1 MIFSPTSHVL
11 DAGPCCHEPRLQT
24 QIKPDKPPNADAVAL
39 YWKEFTMTKFDQAW
53 VDAETAKRE
62 WMTENS
68 LYKEE
73 EEHASCGVGLVVSI
87 DGKPSRK
94 VVENGIAA
102 LKAIWHRGAVD
113 ADGKTG
119 DGAGIHVQIPV
130 EFFYDQIRRTGHEPD
145 MTKMIAVGQV
155 FLPRTDY
162 GAQETCRTIVES
174 EVLRMGYYIYGW
186 RHVPVDVACLGEKAN
201 ATRPEI
207 EQILISNSKG
217 VDEETFERELYVIRR
232 RIEKAATAAGVQGL
246 YLCSLSCRSIIY
258 KGMMLAEQVAEFY
271 PDLMDERF
279 ESAFALYHQRYSTNT
294 FPQWWLAQPFRMLA
308 HNGEIN
314 TLKGN
319 LNWMKSHEIRM
330 ASGAFGDMAED
341 IKPIVAQGSSD
352 SAALDSVFEVL
363 VRAGRSAPMA
373 KTMMVPESWSKQAIE
388 LPQSWRDMYSYC
400 NSVLEPWDGPAAL
413 AMTDGRWVCA
423 GLDRNGLRPMRYVV
437 TGDGL
442 LIAGSETGMVP
453 VDEANVVEKGALGPG
468 QLLAVDMQEGK
479 LYHDTEMKDKLAA
492 AQPFGDWVGKINE
505 LDDKL
510 AVVTEKPMFTG
521 AELRKRQ
528 IAAGYSI
535 EELEQILA
543 PMAEDAKEAL
553 ASMGDDTPSAVLSEK
568 YRPLSHFFRQAFSQV
583 TNPPIDSLR
592 EFRVMSLKTR
602 FGNLKNVLDEDS
614 SQTEILVLDS
624 PFVGNAQF
632 DELIANFNAP
642 LAEIDCT
649 FDAGAGPDDLR
660 KGLTRIRAEAED
672 AVRSGAGHIILTD
685 QHQSIDRVAM
695 PMILATSAVHSWLT
709 RKGLRTF
716 CSLNV
721 RSAECVDPHY
731 FAVLIGCGATVVN
744 AYLAEDSLADR
755 IERGL
760 LECTLTEAIQR
771 YRNAIDQGLL
781 KIMAKMG
788 ISVISSYRGGLNFE
802 AVGLSRAMVA
812 EYFPGM
818 QSRISG
824 IGTTG
829 IQRKSESVHAK
840 GWRGGSDVLPIG
852 GFYKARRS
860 GEKHA
865 WEAQTMHMLQAAC
878 NTANYEMWKQFSA
891 AMRANPP
898 IHLRDL
904 LDIKEMGKAIP
915 IEEVESITSIRKRF
929 VTPGMSLGALS
940 PEAHKTLNVAMNR
953 IGAKSD
959 SGEGG
964 EDPAHFVPEAN
975 GDNPSAKIK
984 QVASGRFGVT
994 AEYLNHCEELEIKVA
1009 QGAKPGEGGQLPG
1022 MKVTDLIARLRHS
1035 TKGVTLISPPPH
1047 HDIYSIEDLAQL
1059 IYDLKQINPRCKVTV
1074 KLVASSGVGTIA
1086 AGVAK
1091 AKADVILISG
1101 HNGGTGASPATSIKY
1116 AGLPWEMGLT
1126 EAHQVLA
1133 MNNLRERVTLRT
1145 DGGLR
1150 TGRDIVMAA
1159 MMGAEEYG
1167 IGTAALIAM
1176 GCIMV
1181 RQCQSNTCPVGV
1193 CTQDE
1198 ELRDKFTGNA
1208 DKVVNL
1214 ITFYATEVR
1223 EILASIGARSMDDV
1237 IGRADLL
1244 SQVSRGSAHLDDL
1257 DLNPLLI
1264 TVDGADRIVYDRN
1277 KARNFVPDTLDAEI
1291 VKDAA
1296 RFLNDG
1302 EKMQL
1307 QYAVQNTLRTI
1318 GTRTSS
1324 HIVQNFGMNNTL
1336 QADHLTVKLSG
1347 SAGQSLGAFAAP
1359 GLKLEVSGDANDY
1372 VGKGLSGGTI
1382 VVRPPMNSPL
1392 VAADN
1397 TIIGNTVLYGATAG
1411 YLFAAGRAGERF
1423 GVRNSGAKVVIE
1435 GCGACG
1441 CEYMTGGVA
1450 VILGSIGA
1458 NFGAGMTGGMAYLY
1472 DPDGVADSRMNH
1484 ETLATC
1490 PIGDAH
1496 WEGQLKELI
1505 ERHLA
1510 ETGSVKAADILQHWD
1525 VELANFV
1532 QICPKEMLAHLPA
1545 PLGVEDKAVPAE

>member
-1 MIFSPTSHVL
+1 
-11 DAGPCCHEPRLQT
+11 
-24 QIKPDKPPNADAVAL
+24 
-39 YWKEFTMTKFDQAW
+39 MTKYDDAW
-53 VDAETAKRE
+53 VVREEAKRAY
-62 WMTENS
+62 MAENG
-68 LYKEE
+68 LYAEE
-73 EEHASCGVGLVVSI
+73 EEHSSCGVGLVVNI
-87 DGKPSRK
+87 NGSRSRD
-94 VVENGIAA
+94 VVENGIKA

-119 DGAGIHVQIPV
+119 DGAGIHLQIPV
-130 EFFYDQIRRTGHEPD
+130 NFFYDQVRRTGHSPRQNEL
-145 MTKMIAVGQV
+145 IAVGQV
-155 FLPRTDY
+155 FLPRTNFA
-162 GAQETCRTIVES
+162 AQETCRTIVET

-186 RHVPVDVACLGEKAN
+186 RHVPVDISVLGEKAN

-207 EQILISNSKG
+207 EQILISNAKG

-232 RIEKAATAAGVQGL
+232 RIEKAALAAQVPTL
-246 YLCSLSCRSIIY
+246 YIASMSCRSIIY
-258 KGMMLAEQVAEFY
+258 KGMMLAQDVANFY

-279 ESAFALYHQRYSTNT
+279 ESAFAIYHQRYSTNT

-330 ASGAFGDMAED
+330 ASGTFGDMAED
-341 IKPIVAQGSSD
+341 IKPIVAAGSSD
-352 SAALDSVFEVL
+352 SAALDAVFEVL
-363 VRAGRSAPMA
+363 VRAGRNAPMA
-373 KTMMVPESWSKQAIE
+373 KTMLVPESWSKQAVE
-388 LPQSWRDMYSYC
+388 LPEAWRDMYSYC
-400 NSVLEPWDGPAAL
+400 NSVMEPWDGPAAL

-437 TGDGL
+437 TGDGM
-442 LIAGSETGMVP
+442 LIAGSEAGMVP
-453 VDEANVVEKGALGPG
+453 QDEANVVRKGALGPG
-468 QLLAVDMQEGK
+468 QLLAVDIEEGK
-479 LYHDTEMKDKLAA
+479 MFGDTEIKDKLAA
-492 AQPFGDWVGKINE
+492 SRPFGEWVGKINE
-505 LDDKL
+505 LDEALSDID
-510 AVVTEKPMFTG
+510 EKPLFSG
-521 AELRKRQ
+521 NDLRRRQ
-528 IAAGYSI
+528 VAAGYTV
-535 EELEQILA
+535 EDLEQILA
-543 PMAEDAKEAL
+543 PMAEDGKEPL
-553 ASMGDDTPSAVLSEK
+553 ASMGDDTPSAVLSNQ
-568 YRPLSHFFRQAFSQV
+568 YRPLSHFFRQNFSQV

-602 FGNLKNVLDEDS
+602 FGNLKNVLDES
-614 SQTEILVLDS
+614 SAQTEILVLDS
-624 PFVGNAQF
+624 PFLANAQF
-632 DELIANFNAP
+632 DQLMAVFNADSVT
-642 LAEIDCT
+642 IDCT
-649 FDAGAGPDDLR
+649 FAPGGTSLSESLR
-660 KGLTRIRAEAED
+660 RIREEAED
-672 AVRSGAGHIILTD
+672 AVRSGAGHIVLTD
-685 QHQSIDRVAM
+685 QFSGDGRVAM
-695 PMILATSAVHSWLT
+695 PMILATSAVHSQLT

-716 CSLNV
+716 TSLNV

-760 LECTLTEAIQR
+760 LDVNLTTATAR
-771 YRNAIDQGLL
+771 YREAIDQGLL

-802 AVGLSRAMVA
+802 AVGLSRAMCA

-818 QSRISG
+818 TSRISG
-824 IGTTG
+824 IGVTG
-829 IQRKSESVHAK
+829 IQRKAEAVHDRGWK
-840 GWRGGSDVLPIG
+840 GDGTVLPIG
-852 GFYKARRS
+852 GFYKARHS
-860 GEKHA
+860 GETHA
-865 WEAQTMHMLQAAC
+865 WEASSMHMLQMAC
-878 NTANYEMWKQFSA
+878 NKASYQMWKQYSA
-891 AMRANPP
+891 KMQSNPP

-904 LDIKEMGKAIP
+904 LDIKPLGAP
-915 IEEVESITSIRKRF
+915 VPLEEVESITSIRKRF

-964 EDPAHFVPEAN
+964 EDPAHFVPESN

-994 AEYLNHCEELEIKVA
+994 AEYLNQCEELEIKVA

-1091 AKADVILISG
+1091 AKADIILISG

-1126 EAHQVLA
+1126 EAHQVLS
-1133 MNNLRERVTLRT
+1133 MNNLRDRVTLRT

-1198 ELRDKFTGNA
+1198 ALRGKFTGNA

-1223 EILASIGARSMDDV
+1223 ELLASIGARSLDDV

-1244 SQVSRGSAHLDDL
+1244 AQVSRGSAHLDDL

-1264 TVDGADRIVYDRN
+1264 TVDGAADIVYDRN
-1277 KARNFVPDTLDAEI
+1277 KPRNPVLDTLDAEI
-1291 VKDAA
+1291 VHDAA
-1296 RFLNDG
+1296 RFLKDG

-1307 QYAVQNTLRTI
+1307 SYAVQNTHRTV

-1324 HIVQNFGMNNTL
+1324 HIISRFGMNNQL
-1336 QADHLTVKLSG
+1336 QPDHLTVKLSG

-1382 VVRPPMNSPL
+1382 VVRPPMASTI
-1392 VAADN
+1392 VASEN
-1397 TIIGNTVLYGATAG
+1397 TIIGNTVLYGATKG
-1411 YLFAAGRAGERF
+1411 FLFAAGRAGERF
-1423 GVRNSGAKVVIE
+1423 AVRNSGAHVVIE
-1435 GCGACG
+1435 GCGSNG

-1450 VILGSIGA
+1450 VILGDIGA

-1472 DPDGVADSRMNH
+1472 DPQGKADKMLNR
-1484 ETLATC
+1484 ETLVTC
-1490 PIGDAH
+1490 PVTVDH
-1496 WEGQLKELI
+1496 WNDQLKGLI
-1505 ERHLA
+1505 ERHLK
-1510 ETGSVKAADILQHWD
+1510 ETGSRKADDILQHWD
-1525 VELANFV
+1525 IEKGNFL
-1532 QICPKEMLAHLPA
+1532 QICPKEMLIHIPA
-1545 PLGVEDKAVPAE
+1545 PLSHEQKAIPAE

>member
-1 MIFSPTSHVL
+1 MNEFDRDWAAAEEARRARI
-11 DAGPCCHEPRLQT
+11 AREG
-24 QIKPDKPPNADAVAL
+24 L
-39 YWKEFTMTKFDQAW
+39 YR
-53 VDAETAKRE
+53 AED
-62 WMTENS
+62 
-68 LYKEE
+68 
-73 EEHASCGVGLVVSI
+73 EHSSCGVGLVVAL
-87 DGKPSRK
+87 DGKPTRD
-94 VVENGIAA
+94 VVVSGIEA
-102 LKAIWHRGAVD
+102 LKAVWHRGAVD

-130 EFFYDQIRRTGHEPD
+130 AYFHDQIRRTGHEPD
-145 MTKMIAVGQV
+145 AKAHVAVGMV
-155 FLPRTDY
+155 FLPRTDF
-162 GAQETCRTIVES
+162 GAQERCRTIVES
-174 EVLRMGYYIYGW
+174 EVLRMGHAIYGW
-186 RHVPVDVACLGEKAN
+186 RHVPVDTAVLGEKAN

-207 EQILISNSKG
+207 EQILIRDAKG
-217 VDEETFERELYVIRR
+217 MDEEAFERELYVIRR
-232 RIEKAATAAGVQGL
+232 RIEKAAAAAQIQGL
-246 YLCSLSCRSIIY
+246 YLCSLSCRSVIY

-271 PDLMDERF
+271 PDLKDERF
-279 ESAFALYHQRYSTNT
+279 ESAFAIYHQRYSTNT

-330 ASGAFGDMAED
+330 ASTTFGDMAED
-341 IKPIVAQGSSD
+341 IKPIVPEGASD
-352 SAALDSVFEVL
+352 SGALDAVFEML
-363 VRAGRSAPMA
+363 VRAGRNAPMA
-373 KTMMVPESWSKQAIE
+373 KTMLIPEAWSKQAVE
-388 LPQSWRDMYSYC
+388 LPQQWIDMYAYC
-400 NSVLEPWDGPAAL
+400 NAVMEPWDGPAAL

-437 TGDGL
+437 TAGGL

-453 VDEANVVEKGALGPG
+453 VDEAEVREKGALGPG
-468 QLLAVDMQEGK
+468 QMIAVDMAEGK
-479 LYHDTEMKDKLAA
+479 LYHDAEMKDRLAA
-492 AQPFGDWVGKINE
+492 GQPFGEWIEKIVDLNS
-505 LDDKL
+505 L
-510 AVVTEKPMFTG
+510 
-521 AELRKRQ
+521 LRDVPEAAIHDGDALRRRQ
-528 IAAGYSI
+528 IAAGYTLEEI
-535 EELEQILA
+535 EQVLV
-543 PMAEDAKEAL
+543 PMAEDGKEMV
-553 ASMGDDTPSAVLSEK
+553 ASMGDDTPPAVLSK
-568 YRPLSHFFRQAFSQV
+568 VYRPLSHYFRQNFSQV

-592 EFRVMSLKTR
+592 EARVMSLKTR
-602 FGNLKNVLDEDS
+602 FGNLKNVLDESS
-614 SQTEILVLDS
+614 SQTEILVLES
-624 PFVGNAQF
+624 PF
-632 DELIANFNAP
+632 IANEEFRVM
-642 LAEIDCT
+642 AEEFGDALVRIDCT
-649 FDAGAGPDDLR
+649 FPRGAGDEALR
-660 KGLTRIRAEAED
+660 AGLERIRAEAED
-672 AVRSGAGHIILTD
+672 AVRSGAGHVVLTD
-685 QHQSIDRVAM
+685 EKQGAERIAM

-709 RKGLRTF
+709 RRGLRTF

-721 RSAECVDPHY
+721 RSAECIDPHY
-731 FAVLIGCGATVVN
+731 FAVLIGCGATTVN
-744 AYLAEDSLADR
+744 AYLAQDTVADR
-755 IERGL
+755 VTRGL
-760 LECTLTEAIQR
+760 IEGNLTDAMRR
-771 YRNAIDQGLL
+771 YRDAVDAGLL
-781 KIMAKMG
+781 KIMSKMG

-824 IGTTG
+824 MGLAG
-829 IQRKSESVHAK
+829 LQRKAEEIHAR
-840 GWRGGSDVLPIG
+840 GWRGDVGILPVG

-865 WEAQTMHMLQAAC
+865 WEATTMHLLQSAC
-878 NTANYEMWKQFSA
+878 DRASYVMWRKYSSA
-891 AMRANPP
+891 LKSNPP
-898 IHLRDL
+898 IHIRDL
-904 LDIKEMGKAIP
+904 LDFKPLGRPIP
-915 IEEVESITSIRKRF
+915 IEEVESITAIRKRF

-940 PEAHKTLNVAMNR
+940 PEAHMTLNIAMNR

-964 EDPAHFVPEAN
+964 EDPAHHHPLPN

-994 AEYLNHCEELEIKVA
+994 AEYLNACEELEIKVA

-1022 MKVTDLIARLRHS
+1022 MKVTKLIARLRHS
-1035 TKGVTLISPPPH
+1035 TPGVTLISPPPH

-1059 IYDLKQINPRCKVTV
+1059 IYDLKQINPRAKVTV

-1101 HNGGTGASPATSIKY
+1101 HNGGTGASPGTSIKY

-1150 TGRDIVMAA
+1150 TGRDVVMAA

-1198 ELRDKFTGNA
+1198 RLRAKFTGTA

-1214 ITFYATEVR
+1214 ITFYAQEVR
-1223 EILASIGARSMDDV
+1223 EILAELGARSLDQV

-1244 SQVSRGSAHLDDL
+1244 TQVSRGSAHLDDL

-1264 TVDGADRIVYDRN
+1264 TVDGADRIRYDRD
-1277 KARNFVPDTLDAEI
+1277 KPRNAVPDTLDAEI
-1291 VKDAA
+1291 IRDAA
-1296 RFLNDG
+1296 RFFEEG

-1307 QYAVQNTLRTI
+1307 SYAVRNTHRTV
-1318 GTRTSS
+1318 GTRASS
-1324 HIVQNFGMNNTL
+1324 HIVRRFGMNNEL
-1336 QADHLTVKLSG
+1336 QHDHLTVKLAG
-1347 SAGQSLGAFAAP
+1347 SAGQSLGAFAVR
-1359 GLKLEVSGDANDY
+1359 GLKLEVFGDANDY
-1372 VGKGLSGGTI
+1372 VGKGLSGGLI
-1382 VVRPPMNSPL
+1382 VVRPRMTSPL
-1392 VAADN
+1392 TAHLN

-1411 YLFAAGRAGERF
+1411 QLFAAGRAGERF
-1423 GVRNSGAKVVIE
+1423 AVRNSGAEVVVE
-1435 GCGACG
+1435 GCGSNG

-1472 DPDGVADSRMNH
+1472 DPEGSSAPLINTDS
-1484 ETLATC
+1484 LVTC
-1490 PIGDAH
+1490 PVTVEH
-1496 WEGQLKELI
+1496 WEAQLKSLI
-1505 ERHLA
+1505 ERHAA
-1510 ETGSVKAADILQHWD
+1510 ETGSIRAAEILRRWD
-1525 VELANFV
+1525 SERENFV
-1532 QICPKEMLAHLPA
+1532 QVCPKEMLPHLAHPLVVEPA
-1545 PLGVEDKAVPAE
+1545 AMPAE

>member
-1 MIFSPTSHVL
+1 
-11 DAGPCCHEPRLQT
+11 
-24 QIKPDKPPNADAVAL
+24 
-39 YWKEFTMTKFDQAW
+39 MTKYDDAW
-53 VDAETAKRE
+53 VAREEAKRAY
-62 WMTENS
+62 MAENG
-68 LYKEE
+68 LYAEE
-73 EEHASCGVGLVVSI
+73 EEHSSCGVGLVVSI
-87 DGKPSRK
+87 NGSRSRD
-94 VVENGIAA
+94 VVDNGIKA

-119 DGAGIHVQIPV
+119 DGAGIHLQIPV
-130 EFFYDQIRRTGHEPD
+130 NFFYDQVRRTGHSPRQNEL
-145 MTKMIAVGQV
+145 IAVGQV
-155 FLPRTDY
+155 FLPRTNFA
-162 GAQETCRTIVES
+162 AQETCRTIVET

-186 RHVPVDVACLGEKAN
+186 RHVPVDISVLGEKAN

-207 EQILISNSKG
+207 EQILISNAKG

-232 RIEKAATAAGVQGL
+232 RIEKAALAAQVPTL
-246 YLCSLSCRSIIY
+246 YIASMSCRSIIY
-258 KGMMLAEQVAEFY
+258 KGMMLAQDVANFY

-279 ESAFALYHQRYSTNT
+279 ESAFAIYHQRYSTNT

-330 ASGAFGDMAED
+330 ASGTFGDMAED
-341 IKPIVAQGSSD
+341 IKPIVAAGSSD
-352 SAALDSVFEVL
+352 SAALDAVFEVL
-363 VRAGRSAPMA
+363 VRAGRNAPMA
-373 KTMMVPESWSKQAIE
+373 KTMLVPESWSKQAVE
-388 LPQSWRDMYSYC
+388 LPEAWRDMYSYC
-400 NSVLEPWDGPAAL
+400 NSVMEPWDGPAAL

-437 TGDGL
+437 TADGM
-442 LIAGSETGMVP
+442 LIAGSEAGMVP
-453 VDEANVVEKGALGPG
+453 QDEANVVRKGALGPG
-468 QLLAVDMQEGK
+468 QLLAVDIEEGK
-479 LYHDTEMKDKLAA
+479 MFGDTEIKDKLAA
-492 AQPFGDWVGKINE
+492 SRPFGEWVGKINE
-505 LDDKL
+505 LDEALSDID
-510 AVVTEKPMFTG
+510 EKPLFSG
-521 AELRKRQ
+521 NDLRRRQ
-528 IAAGYSI
+528 IAAGYTV
-535 EELEQILA
+535 EDLEQILA
-543 PMAEDAKEAL
+543 PMAEDGKEPL
-553 ASMGDDTPSAVLSEK
+553 ASMGDDTPSAVLSNQ
-568 YRPLSHFFRQAFSQV
+568 YRPLSHFFRQNFSQV

-602 FGNLKNVLDEDS
+602 FGNLKNVLDES
-614 SQTEILVLDS
+614 SAQTEILVLDS
-624 PFVGNAQF
+624 PFLANAQF
-632 DELIANFNAP
+632 DQLMGVFNADSVT
-642 LAEIDCT
+642 IDCT
-649 FDAGAGPDDLR
+649 FAPGGTSLSESLR
-660 KGLTRIRAEAED
+660 RIREEAED
-672 AVRSGAGHIILTD
+672 AVRSGAGHIVLTD
-685 QHQSIDRVAM
+685 QFSGDGRVAM
-695 PMILATSAVHSWLT
+695 PMILATSAVHSQLT

-716 CSLNV
+716 TSLNV

-760 LECTLTEAIQR
+760 LDVNLTTAMAR
-771 YRNAIDQGLL
+771 YREAIDQGLL

-802 AVGLSRAMVA
+802 AVGLSRAMCA

-818 QSRISG
+818 TSRISG
-824 IGTTG
+824 IGVTG
-829 IQRKSESVHAK
+829 IQRKAEAVHDRGWK
-840 GWRGGSDVLPIG
+840 GDGTVLPIG
-852 GFYKARRS
+852 GFYKARHS
-860 GEKHA
+860 GETHA
-865 WEAQTMHMLQAAC
+865 WEASSMHMLQMAC
-878 NTANYEMWKQFSA
+878 NKASYQMWKQYSA
-891 AMRANPP
+891 KMQGNPP

-904 LDIKEMGKAIP
+904 LDIKPLGAPVP

-964 EDPAHFVPEAN
+964 EDPAHFVPESN

-994 AEYLNHCEELEIKVA
+994 AEYLNQCEELEIKVA

-1091 AKADVILISG
+1091 AKADIILISG

-1126 EAHQVLA
+1126 EAHQVLS
-1133 MNNLRERVTLRT
+1133 MNNLRDRVTLRT

-1198 ELRDKFTGNA
+1198 ALRDKFTGNA

-1223 EILASIGARSMDDV
+1223 ELLASIGARSLDDV

-1244 SQVSRGSAHLDDL
+1244 AQVSRGSAHLDDL

-1264 TVDGADRIVYDRN
+1264 TVDGAADIVYDRN
-1277 KARNFVPDTLDAEI
+1277 KPRNPVLDTLDAEI
-1291 VKDAA
+1291 VRDAA
-1296 RFLNDG
+1296 RFLEDG

-1307 QYAVQNTLRTI
+1307 SYAVQNTHRTV

-1324 HIVQNFGMNNTL
+1324 HIISRFGMNNQL
-1336 QADHLTVKLSG
+1336 QPDHLTVKLSG

-1382 VVRPPMNSPL
+1382 VVRPPMASTI
-1392 VAADN
+1392 VASEN
-1397 TIIGNTVLYGATAG
+1397 TIIGNTVLYGATKG
-1411 YLFAAGRAGERF
+1411 FLFAAGRAGERF
-1423 GVRNSGAKVVIE
+1423 AVRNSGAYVVIE
-1435 GCGACG
+1435 GCGSNG

-1450 VILGSIGA
+1450 VILGDIGA

-1472 DPDGVADSRMNH
+1472 DPQGKADKMLNR
-1484 ETLATC
+1484 ETLVTC
-1490 PIGDAH
+1490 PVTVDH
-1496 WEGQLKELI
+1496 WNDQLKGLI
-1505 ERHLA
+1505 ERHLK
-1510 ETGSVKAADILQHWD
+1510 ETGSRKAEDILQHWD
-1525 VELANFV
+1525 IEKGNFL
-1532 QICPKEMLAHLPA
+1532 QICPKEMLIHIPA
-1545 PLGVEDKAVPAE
+1545 PLSHEQKAIPAE

>member
-1 MIFSPTSHVL
+1 
-11 DAGPCCHEPRLQT
+11 
-24 QIKPDKPPNADAVAL
+24 
-39 YWKEFTMTKFDQAW
+39 MTKY
-53 VDAETAKRE
+53 DAEWARNEQVKRQY
-62 WMTENS
+62 MVENG
-68 LYKEE
+68 LYSEA
-73 EEHASCGVGLVVSI
+73 EEHSSCGVGLVVSVN
-87 DGKPSRK
+87 GTPSRA
-94 VVENGIAA
+94 VVENGIQA

-130 EFFYDQIRRTGHEPD
+130 SFFYDQIERTGHTPD
-145 MTKMIAVGQV
+145 RDQLIAVGQV
-155 FLPRTDY
+155 FLPRTDF
-162 GAQETCRTIVES
+162 GAQETCRTIVET

-186 RHVPVDVACLGEKAN
+186 RHVPVKVECLGEKAN

-207 EQILISNSKG
+207 EQILISNCKG

-232 RIEKAATAAGVQGL
+232 RIEKAALAAQVPSL
-246 YLCSLSCRSIIY
+246 YIASLSCRSIIY

-271 PDLMDERF
+271 PDLMDQRF
-279 ESAFALYHQRYSTNT
+279 ESAFAIYHQRYSTNT

-314 TLKGN
+314 TLRGN

-330 ASGAFGDMAED
+330 ASSAFGEMAED
-341 IKPIVAQGSSD
+341 IKPIVASGSSD
-352 SAALDSVFEVL
+352 SAALDAVFEVL
-363 VRAGRSAPMA
+363 VRAGRNAPMA
-373 KTMMVPESWSKQAIE
+373 KTMMVPESWSKQAVE
-388 LPQSWRDMYSYC
+388 LPQAWRDMYSYC
-400 NSVLEPWDGPAAL
+400 NSVMEPWDGPAAL

-437 TGDGL
+437 TNDGMV
-442 LIAGSETGMVP
+442 IAGSETGMVP
-453 VDEANVVEKGALGPG
+453 LEESNVVEKGALGPG
-468 QLLAVDMQEGK
+468 QILAVDMATGK
-479 LYHDTEMKDKLAA
+479 LFHDTEIKDTLAA
-492 AQPFGDWVGKINE
+492 SQPFGEWVGKIKD
-505 LDDKL
+505 LDSQL
-510 AVVTEKPMFTG
+510 AEVSERPIYTG
-521 AELRKRQ
+521 QDLRRRQ
-528 IAAGYSI
+528 IAAGYTI
-535 EELEQILA
+535 EELENILA
-543 PMAEDAKEAL
+543 PMAEDGKETL
-553 ASMGDDTPSAVLSEK
+553 ASMGDDTPSAVLSKK
-568 YRPLSHFFRQAFSQV
+568 YRPLSHFFRQNFSQV

-602 FGNLKNVLDEDS
+602 FGNLKNVLDES
-614 SQTEILVLDS
+614 SAQTEIITLDS
-624 PFVGNAQF
+624 PFVGNAQW
-632 DELIANFNAP
+632 DEVVSAFNADMT
-642 LAEIDCT
+642 EIDCT
-649 FDAGAGPDDLR
+649 FASGPNALSE
-660 KGLTRIRAEAED
+660 GLARIRAEAED
-672 AVRSGAGHIILTD
+672 AVRSGSGHIVLTD
-685 QHQSIDRVAM
+685 QSSDEGRVAM
-695 PMILATSAVHSWLT
+695 PMILATSAVHSHLT

-721 RSAECVDPHY
+721 RSAECIDPHY

-755 IERGL
+755 IDRGL
-760 LECTLTEAIQR
+760 IDGNLTDVVAR

-788 ISVISSYRGGLNFE
+788 ISVVSSYRGGLNFE
-802 AVGLSRAMVA
+802 AVGLSRAMCA
-812 EYFPGM
+812 EFFPGM
-818 QSRISG
+818 TSRISG
-824 IGTTG
+824 IGVTG
-829 IQRKSESVHAK
+829 IQAKAEEVHAL
-840 GWRGGSDVLPIG
+840 GWHGTNILPIG
-852 GFYKARRS
+852 GFYKSRAK
-860 GEKHA
+860 GETHA
-865 WEAQTMHMLQAAC
+865 WEASSMHMLQMAC
-878 NTANYEMWKQFSA
+878 NRASFEMWKQYSA
-891 AMRANPP
+891 KMQSSPP

-904 LDIKEMGKAIP
+904 MDFKALGKPIP
-915 IEEVESITSIRKRF
+915 IEDVESITSIRKRF

-964 EDPAHFVPEAN
+964 EDPAHFHPEPN

-994 AEYLNHCEELEIKVA
+994 AEYLNQCEELEIKVA

-1126 EAHQVLA
+1126 EAHQVLS

-1159 MMGAEEYG
+1159 MLGAEEYG

-1198 ELRDKFTGNA
+1198 ALRDKFTGNA

-1214 ITFYATEVR
+1214 ITFYAQEVR
-1223 EILASIGARSMDDV
+1223 ELLAQIGARSLDEV

-1244 SQVSRGSAHLDDL
+1244 AQVSRGSAHLDDL
-1257 DLNPLLI
+1257 DLNPMLI
-1264 TVDGADRIVYDRN
+1264 TVDGASDIVYNRDKERN
-1277 KARNFVPDTLDAEI
+1277 AVPDTLDAQI
-1291 VKDAA
+1291 VRDAA
-1296 RFLNDG
+1296 RFLEDG

-1307 QYAVQNTLRTI
+1307 QYAVQNTHRTV

-1324 HIVQNFGMNNTL
+1324 HIVRKFGMRNAL
-1336 QADHLTVKLSG
+1336 QADHLTVKLTG

-1382 VVRPPMNSPL
+1382 VVRPPMASPI
-1392 VAADN
+1392 VAAEN
-1397 TIIGNTVLYGATAG
+1397 TIIGNTVLYGATDG
-1411 YLFAAGRAGERF
+1411 YLFAAGQAGERF
-1423 GVRNSGAKVVIE
+1423 AVRNSGASVVIE
-1435 GCGACG
+1435 GCGSNG

-1450 VILGSIGA
+1450 VILGEIGA

-1472 DPDGVADSRMNH
+1472 DPEGKAQAMMNLETLVTCPVTVPHWINQLKTLIQRHLEETDSR
-1484 ETLATC
+1484 
-1490 PIGDAH
+1490 
-1496 WEGQLKELI
+1496 
-1505 ERHLA
+1505 
-1510 ETGSVKAADILQHWD
+1510 KAAYILQHWGT
-1525 VELANFV
+1525 EQHNFMQV
-1532 QICPKEMLAHLPA
+1532 CPKEMLVHLPA
-1545 PLGVEDKAVPAE
+1545 PLSVEQGAIPAE

>member
-1 MIFSPTSHVL
+1 
-11 DAGPCCHEPRLQT
+11 
-24 QIKPDKPPNADAVAL
+24 
-39 YWKEFTMTKFDQAW
+39 MTKFDAAW
-53 VDAETAKRE
+53 VKAEEAKRK
-62 WMTENS
+62 WMAEHG
-68 LYKEE
+68 LYSEE
-73 EEHASCGVGLVVSI
+73 EEHSSCGVGLVVSV
-87 DGKPSRK
+87 DGKKSRK
-94 VVENGIAA
+94 VVEAGINA

-130 EFFYDQIRRTGHEPD
+130 PFFYDQIRRTGHEPRQNEL
-145 MTKMIAVGQV
+145 MAVGQV
-155 FLPRTDY
+155 FLPRTDF
-162 GAQETCRTIVES
+162 GAQERCRTIVET
-174 EVLRMGYYIYGW
+174 EVLRMGYSIYGW
-186 RHVPVDVACLGEKAN
+186 RHVPVDITCLGEKAN

-207 EQILISNSKG
+207 EQILISNAKG
-217 VDEETFERELYVIRR
+217 ADEETFERELYVIRR
-232 RIEKAATAAGVQGL
+232 RIEKVSSAAGISGL
-246 YLCSLSCRSIIY
+246 YIASLSCRSIIY
-258 KGMMLAEQVAEFY
+258 KGMMLAEQVAVFY

-279 ESAFALYHQRYSTNT
+279 ESAFAIYHQRYSTNT

-330 ASGAFGDMAED
+330 ASATFGDYAED
-341 IKPIVAQGSSD
+341 IKPIVPGGASD
-352 SAALDSVFEVL
+352 SAALDGVFEVL

-373 KTMMVPESWSKQAIE
+373 KTMLVPESWSKQAVE
-388 LPQSWRDMYSYC
+388 LPQAWRDMYSYC
-400 NSVLEPWDGPAAL
+400 NSVMEPWDGPAAL

-442 LIAGSETGMVP
+442 VIAGSEAGMVP
-453 VDEANVVEKGALGPG
+453 IDEASVVEKGALGPG
-468 QLLAVDMQEGK
+468 QMLAVDMEKGK
-479 LYHDTEMKDKLAA
+479 LFRDTEIKDKLSRAL
-492 AQPFGDWVGKINE
+492 PFGDWVKRIND
-505 LDDKL
+505 LDATL
-510 AVVTEKPMFTG
+510 AKVTEQPLFSG
-521 AELRKRQ
+521 EELRRRQ
-528 IAAGYSI
+528 VAAGYSI

-543 PMAEDAKEAL
+543 PMAEDGKEAL
-553 ASMGDDTPSAVLSEK
+553 ASMGDDTPSAVLSK
-568 YRPLSHFFRQAFSQV
+568 MYRPLSHFFRQNFSQV

-592 EFRVMSLKTR
+592 EYRVMSLKTR

-614 SQTEILVLDS
+614 SQTEIIVLES
-624 PFVGNAQF
+624 PFVGNAQW
-632 DELIANFNAP
+632 DKLVEQFNAP

-649 FDAGAGPDDLR
+649 FEPGKGALNAA
-660 KGLTRIRAEAED
+660 LARIRAEAEE
-672 AVRSGAGHIILTD
+672 AVRSGAGHIVLTD
-685 QHQSIDRVAM
+685 QHSGADKVAM
-695 PMILATSAVHSWLT
+695 PMILATSAVHSHLT

-721 RSAECVDPHY
+721 RSAECIDPHY

-755 IERGL
+755 IDRGL
-760 LECTLTEAIQR
+760 LDGTLTENVAR
-771 YRNAIDQGLL
+771 YREAIDQGLL

-788 ISVISSYRGGLNFE
+788 ISVVSSYRGGLNFE
-802 AVGLSRAMVA
+802 AVGLSRAMCA

-818 QSRISG
+818 TSRISG
-824 IGTTG
+824 IGVTG
-829 IQRKSESVHAK
+829 IQTKAEEIHAK
-840 GWRGGSDVLPIG
+840 AWKAPEGVLPIG
-852 GFYKARRS
+852 GFYKARKS
-860 GEKHA
+860 GETHA
-865 WEAQTMHMLQAAC
+865 WEATSMHMLQMAC
-878 NTANYEMWKQFSA
+878 NRASYELWKQYSA
-891 AMRANPP
+891 KMQSNPP

-904 LDIKEMGKAIP
+904 LQIKPMGKPIP
-915 IEEVESITSIRKRF
+915 LEEVESITAIRKRF

-964 EDPAHFVPEAN
+964 EDPAHFVPEPN

-994 AEYLNHCEELEIKVA
+994 AEYLNQCEELEIKVA

-1091 AKADVILISG
+1091 AKADIILISG

-1159 MMGAEEYG
+1159 MLGAEEYG

-1198 ELRDKFTGNA
+1198 SLRAKFTGNA

-1214 ITFYATEVR
+1214 ITFYAQEVR
-1223 EILASIGARSMDDV
+1223 EILASIGARSLDDV

-1244 SQVSRGSAHLDDL
+1244 AQVSRGSAHLDDL

-1264 TVDGADRIVYDRN
+1264 TVDGSANIVYNRDKGRN
-1277 KARNFVPDTLDAEI
+1277 EVPDTLDAEI
-1291 VKDAA
+1291 VRDAA
-1296 RFLNDG
+1296 RFLQDG

-1307 QYAVQNTLRTI
+1307 SYAIQNTHRSV

-1324 HIVQNFGMNNTL
+1324 HIVRNFGMRNSF
-1336 QADHLTVKLSG
+1336 QPDHLTVKLQG
-1347 SAGQSLGAFAAP
+1347 SAGQALGAFAAP

-1382 VVRPPMNSPL
+1382 VVRPPQVSPL
-1392 VAADN
+1392 VASEN
-1397 TIIGNTVLYGATAG
+1397 TIIGNTVLYGATDG

-1423 GVRNSGAKVVIE
+1423 AVRNSGAKVVIE
-1435 GCGACG
+1435 GCGSNG

-1450 VILGSIGA
+1450 VILGTIGA

-1472 DPDGVADSRMNH
+1472 DPEGKAATLMNK
-1484 ETLATC
+1484 ESLVTC
-1490 PIGDAH
+1490 PVTVAH
-1496 WEGQLKELI
+1496 WEAELKSLI
-1505 ERHLA
+1505 ERHLE
-1510 ETGSVKAADILQHWD
+1510 ETGSRKAAEILQHWD
-1525 VELANFV
+1525 IEKGNFLQV
-1532 QICPKEMLAHLPA
+1532 CPKEMLDKLAHPVMQEQA
-1545 PLGVEDKAVPAE
+1545 AVPAE

>member
-1 MIFSPTSHVL
+1 MSELEPKTSGL
-11 DAGPCCHEPRLQT
+11 RLAPKEIEMQKIDRNWAT
-24 QIKPDKPPNADAVAL
+24 NEADK
-39 YWKEFTMTKFDQAW
+39 
-53 VDAETAKRE
+53 RS
-62 WMTENS
+62 WMNENS
-68 LYKEE
+68 MYRENF
-73 EEHASCGVGLVVSI
+73 EHASCGVGMVVSI
-87 DGKPSRK
+87 EGKPSRK
-94 VVENGIAA
+94 VVELGIDA

-130 EFFYDQIRRTGHEPD
+130 SFFYDQIERTGHKPRQNEL
-145 MTKMIAVGQV
+145 MAVGQV
-155 FLPRTDY
+155 FLPRADF
-162 GAQETCRTIVES
+162 GAQEICRTIVET

-186 RHVPVDVACLGEKAN
+186 RHVPVKVECLGEKAN

-217 VDEETFERELYVIRR
+217 VDEDTFERELYVIRR
-232 RIEKAATAAGVQGL
+232 RIEKSALQAGVPQL
-246 YLCSLSCRSIIY
+246 YLASLSCRSIIY
-258 KGMMLAEQVAEFY
+258 KGMMLAEQVAVFY
-271 PDLMDERF
+271 PDLCDERF
-279 ESAFALYHQRYSTNT
+279 TSTFAIYHQRYSTNT

-319 LNWMKSHEIRM
+319 VNWMKSHEIRM
-330 ASGAFGDMAED
+330 ASSTFGEMADD
-341 IKPIVAQGSSD
+341 IKPIIPGGSSD
-352 SAALDSVFEVL
+352 SAALDSVFEAL

-373 KTMMVPESWSKQAIE
+373 KTMLVPESWSKQAIE

-400 NSVLEPWDGPAAL
+400 NSVMEPWDGPAAL

-423 GLDRNGLRPMRYVV
+423 GLDRNGLRPMRYVI

-442 LIAGSETGMVP
+442 LIAGSEVGMVP
-453 VDEANVVEKGALGPG
+453 INEANCKEKGALGPG
-468 QLLAVDMQEGK
+468 QLLAVDLTEGK
-479 LYHDTEMKDKLAA
+479 LYHDEEIKNKLASA
-492 AQPFGDWVGKINE
+492 HPFGEWTAKIKE
-505 LDDKL
+505 LDTKL
-510 AVVTEKPMFTG
+510 SGVQEKQLYFG
-521 AELRKRQ
+521 EDLRKRQ
-528 IAAGYSI
+528 IAAGYTI
-535 EELEQILA
+535 EEIEQILV
-543 PMAEDAKEAL
+543 PMAEDGKETL
-553 ASMGDDTPSAVLSEK
+553 ASMGDDTPSAVLSER
-568 YRPLSHFFRQAFSQV
+568 YRPLSHYFRQNFSQV

-602 FGNLKNVLDEDS
+602 FGNLRNVLDEGTNQS
-614 SQTEILVLDS
+614 EILALES
-624 PFVGNAQF
+624 PFVGNSQWE
-632 DELIANFNAP
+632 ELIKNFKSDVVN
-642 LAEIDCT
+642 LDCT
-649 FDAGAGPDDLR
+649 FD
-660 KGLTRIRAEAED
+660 KGSGKETLHAQLNRIRAEAED
-672 AVRSGAGHIILTD
+672 AVRSGAGHIVLTD
-685 QHQSIDRVAM
+685 QNINKNRVAM
-695 PMILATSAVHSWLT
+695 PMILATSAVHSHLT

-721 RSAECVDPHY
+721 RSSECLDPHY
-731 FAVLIGCGATVVN
+731 FAVLIGAGATVVN
-744 AYLAEDSLADR
+744 AYLAEDTLADR
-755 IERGL
+755 IDKGL
-760 LECTLTEAIQR
+760 LNGPLTEVISR
-771 YRNAIDQGLL
+771 YREAIDQGLL
-781 KIMAKMG
+781 KIMSKMG

-802 AVGLSRAMVA
+802 AVGLSRAMCA
-812 EYFPGM
+812 EFFPGLI
-818 QSRISG
+818 SRISG
-824 IGTTG
+824 IGVSG
-829 IQRKSESVHAK
+829 IQQKSEEIHNLAF
-840 GWRGGSDVLPIG
+840 GSNTSFLPVG
-852 GFYKARRS
+852 GFYKSRKS
-860 GEKHA
+860 GETHA
-865 WEAQTMHMLQAAC
+865 WEAQTMHLMQAAC
-878 NTANYEMWKQFSA
+878 NNASFDLWRQYSNRIKS
-891 AMRANPP
+891 NPP

-904 LDIKEMGKAIP
+904 LDIKP
-915 IEEVESITSIRKRF
+915 IGPAVSIDEVESITSIRKRF

-964 EDPAHFVPEAN
+964 EDPAHFTPEAN

-994 AEYLNHCEELEIKVA
+994 AEYLNQCEELEIKVA

-1091 AKADVILISG
+1091 AEADVILISG
-1101 HNGGTGASPATSIKY
+1101 HNGGTGASPATSIKF

-1126 EAHQVLA
+1126 EAHQVLS
-1133 MNNLRERVTLRT
+1133 MNNLRERITLRT

-1159 MMGAEEYG
+1159 MMGAEEFG

-1198 ELRDKFTGNA
+1198 NLREKFSGNA

-1214 ITFYATEVR
+1214 ITFYAQEVR
-1223 EILASIGARSMDDV
+1223 EILAEIGARSIDEV

-1244 SQVSRGSAHLDDL
+1244 SQVSRGADHLDDL

-1264 TVDGADRIVYDRN
+1264 SVDGADRISYNRGRERN
-1277 KARNFVPDTLDAEI
+1277 SVPDTLDREI
-1291 VKDAA
+1291 VHDAA

-1307 QYAVQNTLRTI
+1307 SYAVQNTHRTV

-1324 HIVQNFGMNNTL
+1324 HIVQNFGMRNKL
-1336 QADHLTVKLSG
+1336 QPDHLTVKLKG

-1359 GLKLEVSGDANDY
+1359 GLKIEVAGDANDY
-1372 VGKGLSGGTI
+1372 VGKGLSGGII
-1382 VVRPPMNSPL
+1382 VVRPPMASPL
-1392 VAADN
+1392 KASEN
-1397 TIIGNTVLYGATAG
+1397 TIIGNTVLYGATDG
-1411 YLFAAGRAGERF
+1411 LLFAAGRAGERF
-1423 GVRNSGAKVVIE
+1423 AVRNSGAKVVVE
-1435 GCGACG
+1435 GCGSNG

-1450 VILGSIGA
+1450 VILGSVGA
-1458 NFGAGMTGGMAYLY
+1458 NFGAGMTGGMAYIY
-1472 DPDGVADSRMNH
+1472 DPNETALEFLNMDSLVTCRVGSSVWEEQLYSLLKMH
-1484 ETLATC
+1484 FEETSS
-1490 PIGDAH
+1490 
-1496 WEGQLKELI
+1496 QK
-1505 ERHLA
+1505 A
-1510 ETGSVKAADILQHWD
+1510 EEILQHWD
-1525 VELANFV
+1525 TEKTKFL
-1532 QICPKEMLAHLPA
+1532 QICPKEMLDKLPH
-1545 PLGVEDKAVPAE
+1545 PLSYESDSIPAE

>member
-1 MIFSPTSHVL
+1 
-11 DAGPCCHEPRLQT
+11 
-24 QIKPDKPPNADAVAL
+24 
-39 YWKEFTMTKFDQAW
+39 MTKYDENWAAREETKRKW
-53 VDAETAKRE
+53 MAE
-62 WMTENS
+62 NG
-68 LYKEE
+68 LYSES
-73 EEHASCGVGLVVSI
+73 EEHSSCGVGLVVSI
-87 DGKPSRK
+87 NGKKSRK
-94 VVENGIAA
+94 VVEAGIDA

-130 EFFYDQIRRTGHEPD
+130 AFFYDQIERTGHTPRKD
-145 MTKMIAVGQV
+145 TLIAVGQV
-155 FLPRTDY
+155 FLPRTDF
-162 GAQETCRTIVES
+162 GAQETCRTIVET
-174 EVLRMGYYIYGW
+174 EVLRMGHLIYGW
-186 RHVPVDVACLGEKAN
+186 RHVPVNVEVLGEKAN

-207 EQILISNSKG
+207 EQILIANGKN

-232 RIEKAATAAGVQGL
+232 RIEKAAAAAGVGSL
-246 YLCSLSCRSIIY
+246 YLASLSCRSIIY

-271 PDLMDERF
+271 PDLKDPRF
-279 ESAFALYHQRYSTNT
+279 ESAFAIYHQRYSTNT

-319 LNWMKSHEIRM
+319 VNWMKSHEIRM
-330 ASGAFGDMAED
+330 ASATFGDMAED
-341 IKPIVAQGSSD
+341 IKPIIALGSSD

-363 VRAGRSAPMA
+363 VRAGRNAPMA
-373 KTMMVPESWSKQAIE
+373 KTMLVPESWSKQAVE
-388 LPQSWRDMYSYC
+388 LPEAWRDMYSYC
-400 NSVLEPWDGPAAL
+400 NSVMEPWDGPAAL

-442 LIAGSETGMVP
+442 LIAGSEAGMVP
-453 VDEANVVEKGALGPG
+453 VDEAVVREKGALGPG
-468 QLLAVDMQEGK
+468 QMIAVDMTEGA
-479 LYHDTEMKDKLAA
+479 LFHDKDIKDKLAA
-492 AQPFGDWVGKINE
+492 AQPFGEWVGKINE
-505 LDDKL
+505 LDEAL
-510 AVVTEKPMFTG
+510 SGITEKPLFTG

-528 IAAGYSI
+528 IAAGYTI
-535 EELEQILA
+535 EELEQVLA
-543 PMAEDAKEAL
+543 PMAEDAKEVL
-553 ASMGDDTPSAVLSEK
+553 ASMGDDTPSAVLSK
-568 YRPLSHFFRQAFSQV
+568 QYRPLSHFFRQNFSQV

-592 EFRVMSLKTR
+592 EYRVMSLKTR

-614 SQTEILVLDS
+614 SQTEIIVVDS
-624 PFVGNAQF
+624 PFVGNAQW
-632 DELIANFNAP
+632 DEVVRNFNAP
-642 LAEIDCT
+642 LVEIDCT
-649 FDAGAGPDDLR
+649 FSPDQGALSAALR
-660 KGLTRIRAEAED
+660 RIRSEAED
-672 AVRSGAGHIILTD
+672 AVRSGAGHIVLTD
-685 QHQSIDRVAM
+685 QHSGPDKVGM
-695 PMILATSAVHSWLT
+695 PMILATSAVHSHLT

-721 RSAECVDPHY
+721 RSAECIDPHY

-760 LECTLTEAIQR
+760 LDMTLTEAVAR
-771 YRNAIDQGLL
+771 YREAIDQGLL

-788 ISVISSYRGGLNFE
+788 ISVVSSYRGGLNFE

-818 QSRISG
+818 TSRISG
-824 IGTTG
+824 IGVTG
-829 IQRKSESVHAK
+829 IQAKTQEIHAK
-840 GWRGGSDVLPIG
+840 GWASGLDVLPIG
-852 GFYKARRS
+852 GFYKARKS
-860 GEKHA
+860 GETHA
-865 WEAQTMHMLQAAC
+865 WEATSMHMMQMAC
-878 NTANYEMWKQFSA
+878 NKASYELWKQYSA
-891 AMRANPP
+891 KMQSNPP

-904 LDIKEMGKAIP
+904 LDIKALGKPIP
-915 IEEVESITSIRKRF
+915 LEEVESITAIRKRF

-964 EDPAHFVPEAN
+964 EDPAHFVPEPN

-994 AEYLNHCEELEIKVA
+994 AEYLNQCEELEIKVA

-1091 AKADVILISG
+1091 AKADIILISG

-1133 MNNLRERVTLRT
+1133 MNNLRSRVTLRT

-1198 ELRDKFTGNA
+1198 SLRAKFTGNA

-1214 ITFYATEVR
+1214 ITFYAQEVR
-1223 EILASIGARSMDDV
+1223 EILSQIGARSLDEV

-1244 SQVSRGSAHLDDL
+1244 TQVSRGSAHLDDL

-1264 TVDGADRIVYDRN
+1264 TVDGSNEIVYNRKKDRN
-1277 KARNFVPDTLDAEI
+1277 AVPDTLDAEI
-1291 VKDAA
+1291 VRDAA
-1296 RFLNDG
+1296 RFLEEG

-1307 QYAVQNTLRTI
+1307 SYAIQNTHRSV
-1318 GTRTSS
+1318 GTRVSS
-1324 HIVQNFGMNNTL
+1324 HIVRNFGMRNAL
-1336 QADHLTVKLSG
+1336 QPDHLTVKLQG
-1347 SAGQSLGAFAAP
+1347 SAGQSLGAFGAP

-1372 VGKGLSGGTI
+1372 VGKGLSGATI
-1382 VVRPPMNSPL
+1382 VVRPPQVSPL
-1392 VAADN
+1392 KAEDN
-1397 TIIGNTVLYGATAG
+1397 TIIGNTVLYGATDG

-1423 GVRNSGAKVVIE
+1423 AVRNSGAKVVVE
-1435 GCGACG
+1435 GCGSNG

-1450 VILGSIGA
+1450 VILGEIGA

-1472 DPDGVADSRMNH
+1472 DPTGSSSTLMNL
-1484 ETLATC
+1484 ETLVTC
-1490 PIGDAH
+1490 PVTVDH
-1496 WEGQLKELI
+1496 WEQQLKGLI
-1505 ERHLA
+1505 ERHVEEA
-1510 ETGSVKAADILQHWD
+1510 RSRKAADILQHWD
-1525 VELANFV
+1525 VEKDNFLQV
-1532 QICPKEMLAHLPA
+1532 CPKEMLVHLPV
-1545 PLGVEDKAVPAE
+1545 PLSIEEKAVPAE

>member
-1 MIFSPTSHVL
+1 
-11 DAGPCCHEPRLQT
+11 
-24 QIKPDKPPNADAVAL
+24 
-39 YWKEFTMTKFDQAW
+39 MTKYDASW
-53 VDAETAKRE
+53 VRAEKAKRAH
-62 WMTENS
+62 MAQNG
-68 LYKEE
+68 LYSEAD
-73 EEHASCGVGLVVSI
+73 EHASCGVGLVVSI

-94 VVENGIAA
+94 VVQAGIDA
-102 LKAIWHRGAVD
+102 LKAVWHRGAVD

-130 EFFYDQIRRTGHEPD
+130 PFFYDQIERTGHNPRMEEL
-145 MTKMIAVGQV
+145 MAVGQV
-155 FLPRTDY
+155 FLPRTDF
-162 GAQETCRTIVES
+162 GAQETCRTIVET

-186 RHVPVDVACLGEKAN
+186 RHVPVNVGCLGDKAN

-217 VDEETFERELYVIRR
+217 VEEEIFERDLYVIRR
-232 RIEKAATAAGVQGL
+232 RIEKSASAAGISEL
-246 YLCSLSCRSIIY
+246 YLASLSCRSIIY
-258 KGMMLAEQVAEFY
+258 KGMFLAQDVSEFY
-271 PDLMDERF
+271 PDLKDNRF
-279 ESAFALYHQRYSTNT
+279 ESAFAIYHQRFSTNT

-319 LNWMKSHEIRM
+319 TNWMKSHEIRL
-330 ASGAFGDMAED
+330 SSDAFGDMADD
-341 IKPIVAQGSSD
+341 IKPIIASGSSD
-352 SAALDSVFEVL
+352 SAALDSAFEML
-363 VRAGRSAPMA
+363 VRAGRNAPMA
-373 KTMMVPESWSKQAIE
+373 KTILIPESWSKQAVD
-388 LPQSWRDMYSYC
+388 LPKPWIDMYSYC
-400 NSVLEPWDGPAAL
+400 NSVMEPWDGPAAL

-437 TGDGL
+437 TGDDL
-442 LIAGSETGMVP
+442 LIAGSEAGMVH
-453 VDEANVVEKGALGPG
+453 VNEADVKEKGALGPG
-468 QLLAVDMQEGK
+468 QLLAVDMAEGR
-479 LYHDTEMKDKLAA
+479 LYHDTEMKDLLASS
-492 AQPFGDWVGKINE
+492 QNFGQWVEKINE
-505 LDDKL
+505 LDSDL
-510 AVVTEKPMFTG
+510 AKAVEAPIFTG
-521 AELRKRQ
+521 SELRQRQ
-528 IAAGYSI
+528 IAAGYTI
-535 EELEQILA
+535 EELEHILV
-543 PMAEDAKEAL
+543 PMAEDGKETL

-568 YRPLSHFFRQAFSQV
+568 YRPLSHFFRQNFSQV

-592 EFRVMSLKTR
+592 EYRVMSLKTR
-602 FGNLKNVLDEDS
+602 FGNLKNVLDES
-614 SQTEILVLDS
+614 SAQTEILVLDS
-624 PFVGNAQF
+624 PFVGNVQF
-632 DELIANFNAP
+632 QRLLENFNAP
-642 LAEIDCT
+642 MMEIDCT
-649 FDAGAGPDDLR
+649 FPSGEPTGALQSA
-660 KGLTRIRAEAED
+660 LNRIRAEAED
-672 AVRSGAGHIILTD
+672 AVRSGCGHLVLTD
-685 QHQSIDRVAM
+685 QNTNENLVSI

-709 RKGLRTF
+709 RQGLRTF
-716 CSLNV
+716 TSINV
-721 RSAECVDPHY
+721 RSAECIDPHY

-760 LECTLTEAIQR
+760 LNCTVTEAVSR

-802 AVGLSRAMVA
+802 AVGLSRAMCA
-812 EYFPGM
+812 EFFPGM
-818 QSRISG
+818 TSRISG
-824 IGTTG
+824 IGVVG
-829 IQRKSESVHAK
+829 IQRKAESIHA
-840 GWRGGSDVLPIG
+840 SAFSNPNDVLPIG
-852 GFYKARRS
+852 GFYKARKT

-865 WEAQTMHMLQAAC
+865 WEAQTMHLLQAAC
-878 NTANYEMWKQFSA
+878 TGGSYEMWKNYSA
-891 AMRANPP
+891 KLRANPP

-904 LDIKEMGKAIP
+904 LDIKPLGKAIP
-915 IEEVESITSIRKRF
+915 VDEVESITSIRQRF

-1022 MKVTDLIARLRHS
+1022 IKVTDLIARLRHS

-1074 KLVASSGVGTIA
+1074 KLVAASGVGTIA

-1091 AKADVILISG
+1091 ADADVILISG
-1101 HNGGTGASPATSIKY
+1101 HNGGTGASPATSIKF

-1133 MNNLRERVTLRT
+1133 MNNLRERITLRT

-1159 MMGAEEYG
+1159 MLGAEEYG

-1198 ELRDKFTGNA
+1198 GLREKFTGSA

-1214 ITFYATEVR
+1214 ITFYAQEVR
-1223 EILASIGARSMDDV
+1223 EILASIGARSMNDV

-1264 TVDGADRIVYDRN
+1264 TVDGADQILYDRN
-1277 KARNFVPDTLDAEI
+1277 KPRNPVPDTLDAKI
-1291 VKDAA
+1291 VVDAA
-1296 RFLNDG
+1296 RFLEDG

-1307 QYAVQNTLRTI
+1307 QYAVQNTSRTI
-1318 GTRTSS
+1318 GTRISS
-1324 HIVQNFGMNNTL
+1324 HIVTKFGMKNSL
-1336 QADHLTVKLSG
+1336 QSDHLTIKLQG
-1347 SAGQSLGAFAAP
+1347 SAGQALGAFAAP
-1359 GLKLEVSGDANDY
+1359 GLKLEVAGEANDY
-1372 VGKGLSGGTI
+1372 VGKGLSGGVI
-1382 VVRPPMNSPL
+1382 VVRPAQISPL
-1392 VAADN
+1392 VASKN
-1397 TIIGNTVLYGATAG
+1397 TIIGNTVLYGATDG

-1423 GVRNSGAKVVIE
+1423 SVRNSGAKTVIE
-1435 GCGACG
+1435 GCGSNG
-1441 CEYMTGGVA
+1441 CEYMTGGIA
-1450 VILGSIGA
+1450 VILGHIGP
-1458 NFGAGMTGGMAYLY
+1458 NFGAGMTGGMVYLY
-1472 DPDGVADSRMNH
+1472 DPEGNTDLMMNR
-1484 ETLATC
+1484 ETLVTC
-1490 PIGDAH
+1490 RVTVAH
-1496 WEGQLKELI
+1496 WEKELKALVQL
-1505 ERHLA
+1505 HA
-1510 ETGSVKAADILQHWD
+1510 NETGSIKATKILQHWD
-1525 VELANFV
+1525 QEIESFV
-1532 QICPKEMLAHLPA
+1532 QVCPKEMLVHLPE
-1545 PLGVEDKAVPAE
+1545 PLTEDIAQSLPAE

>member
-1 MIFSPTSHVL
+1 
-11 DAGPCCHEPRLQT
+11 
-24 QIKPDKPPNADAVAL
+24 
-39 YWKEFTMTKFDQAW
+39 MTKFDQSWA
-53 VDAETAKRE
+53 VQEAAKRE
-62 WMTENS
+62 WMAENS
-68 LYKEE
+68 LFREDD
-73 EEHASCGVGLVVSI
+73 EHSSCGVGLVVSV
-87 DGKPSRK
+87 DGSKSRK
-94 VVENGIAA
+94 VVENGISA

-119 DGAGIHVQIPV
+119 DGAGIHVQIPHH
-130 EFFYDQIRRTGHEPD
+130 FFGDQIRRTGHEARHGELL
-145 MTKMIAVGQV
+145 AVGQV
-155 FLPRTDY
+155 FLPRTDFS
-162 GAQETCRTIVES
+162 AQETCRTIVET

-186 RHVPVDVACLGEKAN
+186 RHVPVDTSCLGEKAN

-232 RIEKAATAAGVQGL
+232 RIEKAASAAGVREL
-246 YLCSLSCRSIIY
+246 YICSLSCRSIIY
-258 KGMMLAEQVAEFY
+258 KGMMLAEQVAVFY

-279 ESAFALYHQRYSTNT
+279 ESAFAIYHQRYSTNT

-314 TLKGN
+314 TIKGN
-319 LNWMKSHEIRM
+319 TNWMKSHEIRM
-330 ASGAFGDMAED
+330 ASSTFGDMAED
-341 IKPIVAQGSSD
+341 IKPIIPQGSSD

-373 KTMMVPESWSKQAIE
+373 KTMLVPEAWSKNAEE
-388 LPQSWRDMYSYC
+388 LPKAWRDMYSYV
-400 NSVLEPWDGPAAL
+400 NSVMEPWDGPAAL

-442 LIAGSETGMVP
+442 VIAGSEVGMVP
-453 VDEANVVEKGALGPG
+453 TDEATVVEKGALGPG
-468 QLLAVDMQEGK
+468 QLLAVDMAEGK
-479 LYHDTEMKDKLAA
+479 LYHDVDIKDRLANS
-492 AQPFGDWVGKINE
+492 QPFGEWVGKIVDLEEELAGLNE
-505 LDDKL
+505 T
-510 AVVTEKPMFTG
+510 AIFSG
-521 AELRKRQ
+521 AELKKRQ
-528 IAAGYSI
+528 IAAGYTI
-535 EELEQILA
+535 EELEQVLA
-543 PMAEDAKEAL
+543 PMGEDGKEAL
-553 ASMGDDTPSAVLSEK
+553 ASMGDDTPSAVLSNK
-568 YRPLSHFFRQAFSQV
+568 YRPLSHFFRQNFSQV

-614 SQTEILVLDS
+614 SQTEILVLES

-632 DELIANFNAP
+632 EALKGHFNAP
-642 LAEIDCT
+642 MTEIDCT
-649 FDAGAGPDDLR
+649 FPVDGGPNALR
-660 KGLTRIRAEAED
+660 KGLDRIRAEAEE
-672 AVRSGAGHIILTD
+672 AVRSGGGHIILTD
-685 QHQSIDRVAM
+685 QAQGEDKIAM

-716 CSLNV
+716 CSLGV
-721 RSAECVDPHY
+721 RSAECIDPHY
-731 FAVLIGCGATVVN
+731 FAVLIACGATIVN

-760 LECTLTEAIQR
+760 LDCTLTEAVAR
-771 YRNAIDQGLL
+771 YRAAVDAGLL

-802 AVGLSRAMVA
+802 AVGLSRAMVN
-812 EYFPGM
+812 EFFPGM
-818 QSRISG
+818 HSRISG
-824 IGTTG
+824 IGVGG
-829 IQRKSESVHAK
+829 IQHKLEAVHK
-840 GWRGGSDVLPIG
+840 QGWLGGNTLPIG
-852 GFYKARRS
+852 GFYKSRKS
-860 GEKHA
+860 GETHA
-865 WEAQTMHMLQAAC
+865 WEAQSMHMLQSAC
-878 NTANYEMWKQFSA
+878 DRASYEMWKQYSA
-891 AMRANPP
+891 KMQAMPP

-904 LDIKEMGKAIP
+904 LDFKPLGKPVP

-940 PEAHKTLNVAMNR
+940 PEAHRTLSIAMNR

-964 EDPAHFVPEAN
+964 ESPDDFTPEPN
-975 GDNPSAKIK
+975 GDNASAKIK

-994 AEYLNHCEELEIKVA
+994 AEYLLHCEELEIKVA

-1022 MKVTDLIARLRHS
+1022 MKVTDLIAKLRHS

-1059 IYDLKQINPRCKVTV
+1059 IYDLKQINPKAKVTV

-1091 AKADVILISG
+1091 AKADIILISG
-1101 HNGGTGASPATSIKY
+1101 HNGGTGASPATSIKF

-1133 MNNLRERVTLRT
+1133 MNNLRDRVTLRT

-1159 MMGAEEYG
+1159 MLGAEEYG

-1198 ELRDKFTGNA
+1198 MLRGKFTGNA

-1214 ITFYATEVR
+1214 ITFYAQEVR
-1223 EILASIGARSMDDV
+1223 ELLASLGARSLDEV

-1244 SQVSRGSAHLDDL
+1244 AQTSRGSAHLDDL

-1264 TVDGADRIVYDRN
+1264 SVDGSDRIVYDRS
-1277 KARNFVPDTLDAEI
+1277 KPRNAVPDTLDAQI
-1291 VKDAA
+1291 VSDAA

-1307 QYAVQNTLRTI
+1307 SYAVQNTLRTI

-1324 HIVQNFGMNNTL
+1324 HIVSKFGMRNNL
-1336 QADHLTVKLSG
+1336 QPDHLTVKLTG

-1359 GLKLEVSGDANDY
+1359 GLKIEVSGDANDY
-1372 VGKGLSGGTI
+1372 VAKGLSGGTV
-1382 VVRPPMNSPL
+1382 VVRPPMHSPL
-1392 VAADN
+1392 VADQN
-1397 TIIGNTVLYGATAG
+1397 TIIGNTVLYGATDG

-1423 GVRNSGAKVVIE
+1423 AVRNSGASVVIE
-1435 GCGACG
+1435 GCGSNG
-1441 CEYMTGGVA
+1441 CEYMTGGIA
-1450 VILGSIGA
+1450 VILGTIGA

-1472 DPDGVADSRMNH
+1472 DPEGTALDLMNL
-1484 ETLATC
+1484 ETLVTC
-1490 PIGDAH
+1490 PVSVDH
-1496 WEGQLKELI
+1496 WEDQLKGLV
-1505 ERHLA
+1505 ERHA
-1510 ETGSVKAADILQHWD
+1510 KETHSLKAKAILDHWD
-1525 VELANFV
+1525 EEKANFLQV
-1532 QICPKEMLAHLPA
+1532 CPKEMLVHLPV
-1545 PLGVEDKAVPAE
+1545 PLTLEQGAIPAE

>member
-1 MIFSPTSHVL
+1 
-11 DAGPCCHEPRLQT
+11 
-24 QIKPDKPPNADAVAL
+24 
-39 YWKEFTMTKFDQAW
+39 MTKY
-53 VDAETAKRE
+53 DAEWVRAEEAKRTY
-62 WMTENS
+62 MAENG
-68 LYKEE
+68 LYSEA
-73 EEHASCGVGLVVSI
+73 EEHSSCGVGLVVSV
-87 DGKPSRK
+87 DGSKSRA
-94 VVENGIAA
+94 VVENGIKA

-130 EFFYDQIRRTGHEPD
+130 AFFYDQIERTGHTPNRD
-145 MTKMIAVGQV
+145 QMIAVGQV
-155 FLPRTDY
+155 FLPRTDF
-162 GAQETCRTIVES
+162 GAQETCRTIVET

-186 RHVPVDVACLGEKAN
+186 RHVPVSIGCLGEKAN

-232 RIEKAATAAGVQGL
+232 RIEKAAAAAQVPEL
-246 YLCSLSCRSIIY
+246 YIASMSCRSIIY

-279 ESAFALYHQRYSTNT
+279 ESAFAIYHQRYSTNT

-314 TLKGN
+314 TLRGN

-341 IKPIVAQGSSD
+341 IKPIVANGSSD
-352 SAALDSVFEVL
+352 SAALDAVFEVL
-363 VRAGRSAPMA
+363 VRAGRNAPMA
-373 KTMMVPESWSKQAIE
+373 KTMLVPESWSKQAVE
-388 LPQSWRDMYSYC
+388 LPQAWRDMYSYC
-400 NSVLEPWDGPAAL
+400 NSVMEPWDGPAAL

-423 GLDRNGLRPMRYVV
+423 GLDRNGLRPMRFVV
-437 TGDGL
+437 TKDGMV
-442 LIAGSETGMVP
+442 IAGSETGMVP
-453 VDEANVVEKGALGPG
+453 LEEANVVEKGALGPG
-468 QLLAVDMQEGK
+468 QILAVDMAEGK
-479 LYHDTEMKDKLAA
+479 LYHDTEIKDQLAA
-492 AQPFGDWVGKINE
+492 SQPFGEWVGKIND
-505 LDDKL
+505 LDPAL
-510 AVVTEKPMFTG
+510 SGVTEQALFTG
-521 AELRKRQ
+521 DALRRRQ
-528 IAAGYSI
+528 IAAGYTI
-535 EELEQILA
+535 EELENILA
-543 PMAEDAKEAL
+543 PMAEDGKEAL
-553 ASMGDDTPSAVLSEK
+553 ASMGDDTPSAVLSKK
-568 YRPLSHFFRQAFSQV
+568 YRPLSHFFRQNFSQV

-602 FGNLKNVLDEDS
+602 FGNLKNVLDES
-614 SQTEILVLDS
+614 SAQTEIITLDS
-624 PFVGNAQF
+624 PFVGNAQWN
-632 DELIANFNAP
+632 ELVTYFNAD
-642 LAEIDCT
+642 LVEIDCS
-649 FDAGAGPDDLR
+649 FASGPGALSAGLA
-660 KGLTRIRAEAED
+660 RIRAEAED
-672 AVRSGAGHIILTD
+672 AVRSGAGHIVLTD
-685 QHQSIDRVAM
+685 QHSDADKVAM
-695 PMILATSAVHSWLT
+695 PMILATSAVHSHLT
-709 RKGLRTF
+709 RNGLRTF

-721 RSAECVDPHY
+721 RSAECIDPHY

-755 IERGL
+755 IDRGL
-760 LECTLTEAIQR
+760 IDGTLTEAVAR

-788 ISVISSYRGGLNFE
+788 ISVVSSYRGGLNFE
-802 AVGLSRAMVA
+802 AVGLSRAMCA
-812 EYFPGM
+812 EFFPGM
-818 QSRISG
+818 TSRISG
-824 IGTTG
+824 IGVTG
-829 IQRKSESVHAK
+829 IQSKAEEVHAQ
-840 GWRGGSDVLPIG
+840 GWTGTNVLPIG
-852 GFYKARRS
+852 GFYKSRKT
-860 GEKHA
+860 GETHA
-865 WEAQTMHMLQAAC
+865 WEASSMHMMQMAC
-878 NTANYEMWKQFSA
+878 NRASYQMWQQYSA
-891 AMRANPP
+891 KMRSQPP

-904 LDIKEMGKAIP
+904 MDIKPLGKAIP
-915 IEEVESITSIRKRF
+915 LEEVESITSIRKRF

-964 EDPAHFVPEAN
+964 EDPAHFHPEPN

-994 AEYLNHCEELEIKVA
+994 AEYLNQCEELEIKVA

-1126 EAHQVLA
+1126 EAHQVLS

-1159 MMGAEEYG
+1159 MLGAEEYG

-1198 ELRDKFTGNA
+1198 ALRDKFTGNA

-1214 ITFYATEVR
+1214 ITFYAQEVR
-1223 EILASIGARSMDDV
+1223 ELLASIGARSMDDV

-1244 SQVSRGSAHLDDL
+1244 AQVSRGSAHLDDL
-1257 DLNPLLI
+1257 DLNPMLI
-1264 TVDGADRIVYDRN
+1264 TVDGAADIVYNRDKDRN
-1277 KARNFVPDTLDAEI
+1277 AVPDTLDAQI
-1291 VKDAA
+1291 VRDAA
-1296 RFLNDG
+1296 RFLEDG

-1307 QYAVQNTLRTI
+1307 SYAVQNTHRTV

-1324 HIVQNFGMNNTL
+1324 HIVRKFGMRNTL
-1336 QADHLTVKLSG
+1336 QPDHLTVKLTG

-1382 VVRPPMNSPL
+1382 VVRPPMASPI
-1392 VAADN
+1392 VAAEN
-1397 TIIGNTVLYGATAG
+1397 TIIGNTVLYGATDG

-1423 GVRNSGAKVVIE
+1423 AVRNSGASVVIE
-1435 GCGACG
+1435 GCGSNG

-1450 VILGSIGA
+1450 VILGEIGA

-1472 DPDGVADSRMNH
+1472 DPEGKCQELMNM
-1484 ETLATC
+1484 ETLVTC
-1490 PIGDAH
+1490 PVTVDH
-1496 WEGQLKELI
+1496 WMDELEGLL
-1505 ERHLA
+1505 ERHLE
-1510 ETGSVKAADILQHWD
+1510 ETGSAKAADILQHWD
-1525 VELANFV
+1525 TEQRHFV
-1532 QICPKEMLAHLPA
+1532 QVCPIEMLDKLAHPIR
-1545 PLGVEDKAVPAE
+1545 VEAAAVPAE

>member
-1 MIFSPTSHVL
+1 
-11 DAGPCCHEPRLQT
+11 
-24 QIKPDKPPNADAVAL
+24 
-39 YWKEFTMTKFDQAW
+39 MTTYDDAW
-53 VDAETAKRE
+53 VAREEEKRR
-62 WMTENS
+62 WMAENS
-68 LYKEE
+68 LYRDDD
-73 EEHASCGVGLVVSI
+73 EHASCGVGLVVSI
-87 DGKPSRK
+87 DGKKSRK
-94 VVENGIAA
+94 VVENGINA

-130 EFFYDQIRRTGHEPD
+130 EFFYDQIERTGHKPNKD
-145 MTKMIAVGQV
+145 QMIAVGQV
-155 FLPRTDY
+155 FLPRTDH
-162 GAQETCRTIVES
+162 GAQETCRTIIET
-174 EVLRMGYYIYGW
+174 EVLRMGYNIYGW
-186 RHVPVDVACLGEKAN
+186 RHVPVDITCLGEKAN

-217 VDEETFERELYVIRR
+217 VEEEEFERELYVIRR
-232 RIEKAATAAGVQGL
+232 RIEKAALAAQVPTL
-246 YLCSLSCRSIIY
+246 YLASLSCRSIIY

-279 ESAFALYHQRYSTNT
+279 ESAFAIYHQRYSTNT

-330 ASGAFGDMAED
+330 ASGAFEDRAED
-341 IKPIVAQGSSD
+341 IKPIVPGGSSD
-352 SAALDSVFEVL
+352 SAALDAVFEVL

-373 KTMMVPESWSKQAIE
+373 KTMLVPESWSKQAVE
-388 LPQSWRDMYSYC
+388 MPKAWQDMYSYC
-400 NSVLEPWDGPAAL
+400 NSVMEPWDGPAAL

-423 GLDRNGLRPMRYVV
+423 GLDRNGLRPMRYAV

-453 VDEANVVEKGALGPG
+453 FDEATVREKGALGPG
-468 QLLAVDMQEGK
+468 QMIGVHMGK
-479 LYHDTEMKDKLAA
+479 GELYHDEELKDKMSAA
-492 AQPFGDWVGKINE
+492 LPFGEWVGKITD
-505 LDDKL
+505 LDAITLD
-510 AVVTEKPMFTG
+510 VQEKALFTG

-543 PMAEDAKEAL
+543 PMADDGKEAL
-553 ASMGDDTPSAVLSEK
+553 ASMGDDTPSAVLSKK
-568 YRPLSHFFRQAFSQV
+568 YRPLSHFFRQNFSQV

-592 EFRVMSLKTR
+592 EYRVMSLKTR

-624 PFVGNAQF
+624 PFIGNAQF
-632 DELIANFNAP
+632 EKLCEQFNA
-642 LAEIDCT
+642 EMVTIDCT
-649 FDAGAGPDDLR
+649 FDADGDQSALR
-660 KGLTRIRAEAED
+660 DALDRIRNEAED
-672 AVRSGAGHIILTD
+672 AVRSGAGHIVLTD
-685 QHQSIDRVAM
+685 QDQDEDRTGV

-721 RSAECVDPHY
+721 RAAECIDPHY
-731 FAVLIGCGATVVN
+731 FAVLIGCGATTVN

-760 LECTLTEAIQR
+760 LEGNLTEAVAR
-771 YRNAIDQGLL
+771 YREAIDQGLL

-788 ISVISSYRGGLNFE
+788 ISVVSSYRGGLNFE

-812 EYFPGM
+812 EFFPGM
-818 QSRISG
+818 HSRISG
-824 IGTTG
+824 IGIAG
-829 IQRKSESVHAK
+829 IQKKAIEVHAA
-840 GWRGGSDVLPIG
+840 GWRAETAVLPIG

-878 NTANYEMWKQFSA
+878 TRASYDMWKQYSQT
-891 AMRANPP
+891 MKANPP

-904 LDIKEMGKAIP
+904 LDIKPLGEP
-915 IEEVESITSIRKRF
+915 ISVDEVESITSIRKRF

-964 EDPAHFVPEAN
+964 EDPAHFVPEPN

-1022 MKVTDLIARLRHS
+1022 MKVTELIARLRLS

-1074 KLVASSGVGTIA
+1074 KLVAASGVGTIA

-1133 MNNLRERVTLRT
+1133 MNNLRGRVTLRT

-1198 ELRDKFTGNA
+1198 ALREKFTGTA

-1223 EILASIGARSMDDV
+1223 EILASIGARSLDDV

-1244 SQVSRGSAHLDDL
+1244 TQVSRGAAHLDDL

-1264 TVDGADRIVYDRN
+1264 TVDGAERIVYDRS
-1277 KARNFVPDTLDAEI
+1277 KERNPVPDTLDAQI
-1291 VKDAA
+1291 VNDAQP
-1296 RFLNDG
+1296 FFKDG

-1307 QYAVQNTLRTI
+1307 SYAVQNTLRTI
-1318 GTRTSS
+1318 GTRASS
-1324 HIVQNFGMNNTL
+1324 HIVQRFGMRNEL
-1336 QADHLTVKLSG
+1336 QPDHLTVKLTG

-1359 GLKLEVSGDANDY
+1359 GLKLEVFGDANDY
-1372 VGKGLSGGTI
+1372 VGKGLSGGRI
-1382 VVRPPMNSPL
+1382 VVRPTQESPL
-1392 VAADN
+1392 KADEN
-1397 TIIGNTVLYGATAG
+1397 TIIGNTVLYGATNG
-1411 YLFAAGRAGERF
+1411 HLFAAGRAGERF
-1423 GVRNSGAKVVIE
+1423 AVRNSGAKVVIE
-1435 GCGACG
+1435 GCGTNG

-1472 DPDGVADSRMNH
+1472 DPDGESEALINM
-1484 ETLATC
+1484 ETLVTC
-1490 PIGDAH
+1490 PVTVDH
-1496 WEGQLKELI
+1496 WETQLKGLI
-1505 ERHLA
+1505 EEHAR
-1510 ETGSVKAADILQHWD
+1510 ESGSVKANRILQDW
-1525 VELANFV
+1525 EIEKGNFV
-1532 QICPKEMLAHLPA
+1532 QICPKEMLAHIPA
-1545 PLGVEDKAVPAE
+1545 PLSLEEQAIPAE

>member
-1 MIFSPTSHVL
+1 
-11 DAGPCCHEPRLQT
+11 
-24 QIKPDKPPNADAVAL
+24 
-39 YWKEFTMTKFDQAW
+39 MTKYDASW
-53 VDAETAKRE
+53 VKAEKAKRV
-62 WMTENS
+62 NVAQNG
-68 LYKEE
+68 LYSEA

-94 VVENGIAA
+94 VVQAGIDA
-102 LKAIWHRGAVD
+102 LKAVWHRGAVD

-130 EFFYDQIRRTGHEPD
+130 PFFYDQIERTGHNPRMEEL
-145 MTKMIAVGQV
+145 MAVGQV
-155 FLPRTDY
+155 FLPRTDF
-162 GAQETCRTIVES
+162 GAQETCRTIVET

-186 RHVPVDVACLGEKAN
+186 RHVPVNVGSLGDKAN

-207 EQILISNSKG
+207 EQILLSNSKG
-217 VDEETFERELYVIRR
+217 VEEEIFERDLYVIRR
-232 RIEKAATAAGVQGL
+232 RIEKAASAAGINEL
-246 YLCSLSCRSIIY
+246 YLASLSCRSIIY
-258 KGMMLAEQVAEFY
+258 KGMFLAQDVAEFY
-271 PDLMDERF
+271 PDLKDSRF
-279 ESAFALYHQRYSTNT
+279 ESAFALYHQRFSTNT

-319 LNWMKSHEIRM
+319 TNWMKSHEIRM
-330 ASGAFGDMAED
+330 SSDAFGDMADD
-341 IKPIVAQGSSD
+341 IKPIIASGSSD
-352 SAALDSVFEVL
+352 SAALDSVFEML
-363 VRAGRSAPMA
+363 VRAGRNAPMA
-373 KTMMVPESWSKQAIE
+373 KTMLVPESWSKQAVD
-388 LPQSWRDMYSYC
+388 LPKPWVDMYSYC
-400 NSVLEPWDGPAAL
+400 NSVMEPWDGPAAL

-442 LIAGSETGMVP
+442 LIAGSEAGMVH
-453 VDEANVVEKGALGPG
+453 VNEADIKEKGALGPG
-468 QLLAVDMQEGK
+468 QLIAVDMAEGR
-479 LYHDTEMKDKLAA
+479 LYHDTEMKDLLAA
-492 AQPFGDWVGKINE
+492 SQDFGEWVGKINE
-505 LDDKL
+505 LDEDL
-510 AVVTEKPMFTG
+510 AKAVEAPIFTG
-521 AELRKRQ
+521 SELRQRQ
-528 IAAGYSI
+528 IAAGYTI
-535 EELEQILA
+535 EELEQILV
-543 PMAEDAKEAL
+543 PMAEDGKETI

-568 YRPLSHFFRQAFSQV
+568 YRPLSHFFRQNFSQV

-592 EFRVMSLKTR
+592 EYRVMSLKTR
-602 FGNLKNVLDEDS
+602 FGNLKNVLDES
-614 SQTEILVLDS
+614 SAQTEILVLDS
-624 PFVGNAQF
+624 PFVGNVQF
-632 DELIANFNAP
+632 QRLLKNFNAP
-642 LAEIDCT
+642 MMEIDCT
-649 FDAGAGPDDLR
+649 FPSGETAGALQTA
-660 KGLTRIRAEAED
+660 LNRIRSEAED
-672 AVRSGAGHIILTD
+672 AVRSGCGHLVLTD
-685 QHQSIDRVAM
+685 QKTSRDLVSI

-709 RKGLRTF
+709 RHGLRTF
-716 CSLNV
+716 TSINV
-721 RSAECVDPHY
+721 RSAECIDPHY

-760 LECTLTEAIQR
+760 LDCALTEAVSR

-788 ISVISSYRGGLNFE
+788 ISVVSSYRGGLNFE
-802 AVGLSRAMVA
+802 AVGLSRAMCA
-812 EYFPGM
+812 EFFPGM
-818 QSRISG
+818 TSRISG
-824 IGTTG
+824 IGVVG
-829 IQRKSESVHAK
+829 IQHKAESIHA
-840 GWRGGSDVLPIG
+840 SAFLSQNDVLPIG
-852 GFYKARRS
+852 GFYKARKS

-865 WEAQTMHMLQAAC
+865 WEAQTMHLLQSAC
-878 NTANYEMWKQFSA
+878 TRGSYEMWKNYSA
-891 AMRANPP
+891 KLQANPP

-904 LDIKEMGKAIP
+904 LEIKPLGNAISVD
-915 IEEVESITSIRKRF
+915 EVESITSIRQRF

-964 EDPAHFVPEAN
+964 EDPAHFVPEPN

-1022 MKVTDLIARLRHS
+1022 IKVTDLIARLRHS

-1074 KLVASSGVGTIA
+1074 KLVAASGVGTIA

-1091 AKADVILISG
+1091 ADADIILISG
-1101 HNGGTGASPATSIKY
+1101 HNGGTGASPATSIKF

-1133 MNNLRERVTLRT
+1133 MNNLRGRVTLRT

-1159 MMGAEEYG
+1159 MLGAEEYG

-1198 ELRDKFTGNA
+1198 GLREKFTGSA

-1214 ITFYATEVR
+1214 ITFYAQEVR
-1223 EILASIGARSMDDV
+1223 EILASIGARSMNDV

-1264 TVDGADRIVYDRN
+1264 TVDGADQISYDRN
-1277 KARNFVPDTLDAEI
+1277 KPRNSVPDTLDAKI
-1291 VKDAA
+1291 VVDAA
-1296 RFLNDG
+1296 RFLQEG

-1307 QYAVQNTLRTI
+1307 QYAVKNTSRTI
-1318 GTRTSS
+1318 GTRISS
-1324 HIVQNFGMNNTL
+1324 HIVTKFGMNNDL
-1336 QADHLTVKLSG
+1336 QPDHLTIKLQG
-1347 SAGQSLGAFAAP
+1347 SAGQALGAFAAP
-1359 GLKLEVSGDANDY
+1359 GLKLEVAGEANDY
-1372 VGKGLSGGTI
+1372 VGKGLSGGLI
-1382 VVRPPMNSPL
+1382 VVRPAQISPL
-1392 VAADN
+1392 VASEN
-1397 TIIGNTVLYGATAG
+1397 TIIGNTVLYGATNG
-1411 YLFAAGRAGERF
+1411 YLFASGRAGERF
-1423 GVRNSGAKVVIE
+1423 SVRNSGAKTVIE
-1435 GCGACG
+1435 GCGSNG
-1441 CEYMTGGVA
+1441 CEYMTGGIA
-1450 VILGSIGA
+1450 VILGTIGA

-1472 DPDGVADSRMNH
+1472 DPEGITDLMMNM
-1484 ETLATC
+1484 ETLVTC
-1490 PIGDAH
+1490 RVTVDH
-1496 WEGQLKELI
+1496 WEKELRNLI
-1505 ERHLA
+1505 QRHA
-1510 ETGSVKAADILQHWD
+1510 DETGSIKATDILRHWQQE
-1525 VELANFV
+1525 VENFV
-1532 QICPKEMLAHLPA
+1532 QVCPKEMLVHLPE
-1545 PLGVEDKAVPAE
+1545 PLTVDIAQSLPAE

>member
-1 MIFSPTSHVL
+1 M
-11 DAGPCCHEPRLQT
+11 T
-24 QIKPDKPPNADAVAL
+24 QYDENWVA
-39 YWKEFTMTKFDQAW
+39 
-53 VDAETAKRE
+53 AEEAKRQ
-62 WMTENS
+62 WMAENS
-68 LYKEE
+68 LYRTED
-73 EEHASCGVGLVVSI
+73 EHASCGVGLVVSI

-94 VVENGIAA
+94 VVENGIKA
-102 LKAIWHRGAVD
+102 LKAVWHRGAVD

-130 EFFYDQIRRTGHEPD
+130 PFFYDQIRRTGHEPRPD
-145 MTKMIAVGQV
+145 ELIAVGQV
-155 FLPRTDY
+155 FLPRTDF
-162 GAQETCRTIVES
+162 GAQERCRTIVET

-186 RHVPVDVACLGEKAN
+186 RHVPVEVDCLGEKAN
-201 ATRPEI
+201 LTRPEI

-217 VDEETFERELYVIRR
+217 VDQETFERELYVIRR
-232 RIEKAATAAGVQGL
+232 RIEKAATAAGISGL
-246 YLCSLSCRSIIY
+246 YLASLSCRSIIY
-258 KGMMLAEQVAEFY
+258 KGMMLAEQVAVFY

-279 ESAFALYHQRYSTNT
+279 TSAFALYHQRYSTNT

-319 LNWMKSHEIRM
+319 VNWMKSHEIRM
-330 ASGAFGDMAED
+330 ASSAFGDMAED
-341 IKPIVAQGSSD
+341 IKPIIPGGSSD
-352 SAALDSVFEVL
+352 SAALDAVFEVL
-363 VRAGRSAPMA
+363 VRAGRNAPMA
-373 KTMMVPESWSKQAIE
+373 KTMLVPESWSKQAKE
-388 LPQSWRDMYSYC
+388 LPQAWLDMYSYC
-400 NSVLEPWDGPAAL
+400 NSVMEPWDGPAAL

-423 GLDRNGLRPMRYVV
+423 GLDRNGLRPMRYVI

-453 VDEANVVEKGALGPG
+453 TDEATVREKGALGPG
-468 QLLAVDMQEGK
+468 QLLAVDMAEGK
-479 LYHDTEMKDKLAA
+479 LYHDTAIKDKLAA
-492 AQPFGDWVGKINE
+492 SQPFGDWVGRINE
-505 LDDKL
+505 MDEALSK
-510 AVVTEKPMFTG
+510 VEEKPIFTG
-521 AELRKRQ
+521 DELRMRQ
-528 IAAGYSI
+528 IAAGYTI

-543 PMAEDAKEAL
+543 PMVEDAKESL
-553 ASMGDDTPSAVLSEK
+553 ASMGDDTPSAVLSKK
-568 YRPLSHFFRQAFSQV
+568 YRPLSHYFRQNFSQV

-602 FGNLKNVLDEDS
+602 FGNLKNVLDENG
-614 SQTEILVLDS
+614 SQTEIFVLDS
-624 PFVGNAQF
+624 PFVANAQWA
-632 DELIANFNAP
+632 EMVNQFNADMV
-642 LAEIDCT
+642 EIDCT
-649 FDAGAGPDDLR
+649 FPANGGANALQV
-660 KGLTRIRAEAED
+660 GLERIRSEAED
-672 AVRSGAGHIILTD
+672 AVRSGAGHIVLTD
-685 QHQSIDRVAM
+685 HMSNADRAAM
-695 PMILATSAVHSWLT
+695 PMILATSAVHSHLT
-709 RKGLRTF
+709 RRGLRTF

-721 RSAECVDPHY
+721 RSAECIDPHY

-744 AYLAEDSLADR
+744 AYLAEDSIADR
-755 IERGL
+755 IQRGL
-760 LECTLTEAIQR
+760 LQGPLTEAVRR
-771 YRNAIDQGLL
+771 YREAIDQGLL

-788 ISVISSYRGGLNFE
+788 ISVVSSYRGGLNFE
-802 AVGLSRAMVA
+802 AVGLSRAMCA
-812 EYFPGM
+812 EYFPGLM
-818 QSRISG
+818 SRISG
-824 IGTTG
+824 IGLIG
-829 IQRKSESVHAK
+829 IQKKAVDIHTK
-840 GWRGGSDVLPIG
+840 GWTSGGVMPIG
-852 GFYKARRS
+852 GFYKSRKS
-860 GEKHA
+860 GETHA
-865 WEAQTMHMLQAAC
+865 WEAQTMHMMQAAC
-878 NTANYEMWKQFSA
+878 NKASYDLWKQYSQR
-891 AMRANPP
+891 MQANPP

-904 LDIKEMGKAIP
+904 LAIKSLAKAIP
-915 IEEVESITSIRKRF
+915 LEEVESITSIRKRF

-964 EDPAHFVPEAN
+964 EDPAHFHPEPN

-994 AEYLNHCEELEIKVA
+994 AEYLNQCEELEIKVA

-1074 KLVASSGVGTIA
+1074 KLVAASGVGTIA

-1091 AKADVILISG
+1091 AEADVILISG
-1101 HNGGTGASPATSIKY
+1101 HNGGTGASPATSIKF

-1133 MNNLRERVTLRT
+1133 MNNLRDRITLRT

-1193 CTQDE
+1193 CTQDQA
-1198 ELRDKFTGNA
+1198 LRDKFTGNA

-1214 ITFYATEVR
+1214 ITFYAQEVR
-1223 EILASIGARSMDDV
+1223 EILASIGARSLDEV

-1244 SQVSRGSAHLDDL
+1244 SQVSRGSDHLDDL

-1264 TVDGADRIVYDRN
+1264 TVDGAHKIKYNRDRDRN
-1277 KARNFVPDTLDAEI
+1277 AVPDTLDAEI
-1291 VKDAA
+1291 VRDAA

-1307 QYAVQNTLRTI
+1307 SYAVQNTHRTV

-1324 HIVQNFGMNNTL
+1324 HIVRNFGMRNSL
-1336 QADHLTVKLSG
+1336 QPDHLTVKLTG

-1359 GLKLEVSGDANDY
+1359 GLKIEVSGDANDY
-1372 VGKGLSGGTI
+1372 VGKGLSGGMI
-1382 VVRPPMNSPL
+1382 VVRPPMVSPL
-1392 VAADN
+1392 VATEN
-1397 TIIGNTVLYGATAG
+1397 TIIGNTVLYGATDG

-1423 GVRNSGAKVVIE
+1423 GVRNSGAKVVVE
-1435 GCGACG
+1435 GCGSNG

-1472 DPDGVADSRMNH
+1472 DPQGQSADMMNMESIITVPVAVS
-1484 ETLATC
+1484 
-1490 PIGDAH
+1490 H
-1496 WEGQLKELI
+1496 WENQLKSLI
-1505 ERHLA
+1505 ETHVA
-1510 ETGSVKAADILQHWD
+1510 ETGSQLATEILRDWD
-1525 VELANFV
+1525 REKSNFV
-1532 QICPKEMLAHLPA
+1532 QVCPIEML
-1545 PLGVEDKAVPAE
+1545 DKLEHPVTLEQDAVPAE